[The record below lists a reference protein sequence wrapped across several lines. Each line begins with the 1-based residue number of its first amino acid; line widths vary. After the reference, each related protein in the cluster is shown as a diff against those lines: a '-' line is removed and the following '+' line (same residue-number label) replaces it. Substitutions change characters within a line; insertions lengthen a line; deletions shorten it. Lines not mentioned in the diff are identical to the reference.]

1 MKVYNMLYRKTRV
14 LTITPSKKWKDA
26 DSLLGA
32 LVRYEEYATAHERV
46 LRIAK
51 VHPNSP
57 TLLAGLQPET
67 DYILG
72 TPQYLYTDLNE
83 LAKFIEMTQEKE
95 TIKSLE
101 ISIYSSQTNTVRSTL
116 LMPNKNWGGQGYL
129 GCEFALGILNQLPHL
144 EDSMHVSNLG
154 EVWNGGSN
162 GQIDRLDDDDET
174 TTDESHHHHHH
185 CQDHHHHHTKVE
197 EQQNDEAS
205 KSKQTQ
211 EVKEVIPEFK
221 LRPPTDSEMNK
232 THPPHANGEDSNT
245 PKNDLSQE
253 LTNQRMKLLHINK
266 SHPKTATK
274 ANIKPLRST
283 SNPFNTP
290 SDHETI
296 QQNLPSEEPIQQESQ
311 IEEKNGSL
319 PKIPENTENTSN
331 SVLEEASSKEQI
343 LRNQADHEDT
353 QNQTQDVSSNLPQV
367 VEEKNETQAEEKVPV
382 KKMIPVE
389 KQVCKTTIEYNFFS
403 KKLNGEYKISSSNLF
418 SIDQLGQ
425 LNS

>member
-1 MKVYNMLYRKTRV
+1 MLYRKTRV

-57 TLLAGLQPET
+57 TMLAGLQPET

-101 ISIYSSQTNTVRSTL
+101 IYIYSSQTNTVRSTL

-154 EVWNGGSN
+154 EVWNGASN
-162 GQIDRLDDDDET
+162 GQIDRLDDDDDTNDESHHC
-174 TTDESHHHHHH
+174 TDSHHHHHH
-185 CQDHHHHHTKVE
+185 HHHHGDKKAE
-197 EQQNDEAS
+197 EQSQHDETPKAE
-205 KSKQTQ
+205 QDQ

-221 LRPPTDSEMNK
+221 LRPPTDTEINR
-232 THPPHANGEDSNT
+232 THPPFANGEDSHT

-253 LTNQRMKLLHINK
+253 LTNQRMKLLHISNHHK

-274 ANIKPLRST
+274 ATIKPLRST
-283 SNPFNTP
+283 SNPFNTSSENEATQNSHSEAP
-290 SDHETI
+290 ETGTGNI
-296 QQNLPSEEPIQQESQ
+296 SGTG
-311 IEEKNGSL
+311 NGSL
-319 PKIPENTENTSN
+319 SQIPETTNAA
-331 SVLEEASSKEQI
+331 SVLEPSSKEQI
-343 LRNQADHEDT
+343 LRNQADHENT
-353 QNQTQDVSSNLPQV
+353 QEVPAS
-367 VEEKNETQAEEKVPV
+367 VEEKNGEVSTTAEEVPVKMPVKVPV
-382 KKMIPVE
+382 GIQE

-403 KKLNGEYKISSSNLF
+403 KKLNGDYKILSSNLF

>member
-1 MKVYNMLYRKTRV
+1 MLYRKTRV

-57 TLLAGLQPET
+57 TLLAGLQPES

-174 TTDESHHHHHH
+174 TTDESHHHHH
-185 CQDHHHHHTKVE
+185 CQDHHHHHHHHLEKKVEE
-197 EQQNDEAS
+197 EQQNDETP
-205 KSKQTQ
+205 QTQ

-221 LRPPTDSEMNK
+221 LRPPTDSEINK
-232 THPPHANGEDSNT
+232 THPPHANGEESNT

-296 QQNLPSEEPIQQESQ
+296 QKNLPSEEPIQQESQ
-311 IEEKNGSL
+311 IEEKQEIRTASGSEL
-319 PKIPENTENTSN
+319 PQILENP

-353 QNQTQDVSSNLPQV
+353 QNQTQEVSSSNLPEV

-382 KKMIPVE
+382 KKLIPVE

-403 KKLNGEYKISSSNLF
+403 KKLNGDYKISSSNLF
-418 SIDQLGQ
+418 SVDELGQ